1 MLAPL
6 VIAVAVGA
14 QDTPASRPPKAIFEK
29 TCSACHTAESVVSAR
44 RTRDQWQETID
55 SMVTEQGA
63 KITDEEY
70 TPILEYLVATYGRVN
85 VNTAPADEIAQ
96 ITGLS
101 QTEAEAV
108 VKYRKDKGK
117 FADFEALVKVPGID
131 SKKLEKSRQAIA
143 F

>member
-1 MLAPL
+1 MTAIQRCGISLLAPL
-6 VIAVAVGA
+6 VIIVAVGA
-14 QDTPASRPPKAIFEK
+14 QDTPARPAKAVFEK

-70 TPILEYLVATYGRVN
+70 TPILEYLVANYGRVN

-96 ITGLS
+96 
-101 QTEAEAV
+101 
-108 VKYRKDKGK
+108 
-117 FADFEALVKVPGID
+117 
-131 SKKLEKSRQAIA
+131 
-143 F
+143 